1 MGNFF
6 GNIDSQSVDTMSM
19 MGNGWLYAFFI
30 IGVCLLLASWLVAW
44 QVKRIQKLL
53 ARAKAEE
60 DMEKEASNKP
70 VWIKQHLKCRPRRV
84 NFFDE
89 CYSGA
94 HQNLQH

>member
-6 GNIDSQSVDTMSM
+6 GNIDSQSVDTVSM
-19 MGNGWLYAFFI
+19 MGNGWLYGFFV

-60 DMEKEASNKP
+60 EMEKEASNKARMD
-70 VWIKQHLKCRPRRV
+70 KAA
-84 NFFDE
+84 
-89 CYSGA
+89 S
-94 HQNLQH
+94 